1 MSNPDT
7 IRADIE
13 ETRRNLGTD
22 VDALADKVSP
32 SSIAHRQ
39 ADRVKGRFRSVQ
51 ESLMGTVRTAQD
63 KVGSAGGGVAGGAGS
78 AKDTVADAAYSTTEA
93 AKGHPVV
100 VGLIA
105 FGAGWLISS
114 LLPTTQGEQQLA
126 VRAKEAAAPL
136 TDKVK
141 EVAKDAGQ
149 EVAQNLKEPAQD
161 AAQHVKGTATDA
173 AQTVKQEGQSAA
185 GDVKSSA
192 ADAKDTVQGQASDA
206 KDQLQSQAQGAKDD
220 LQSQRS

>member
-7 IRADIE
+7 IRAEIE

-32 SSIAHRQ
+32 SSIAQRQ
-39 ADRVKGRFRSVQ
+39 ADKVKSRFRSVQ
-51 ESLMGTVRTAQD
+51 ESVMGTVRTAQD
-63 KVGSAGGGVAGGAGS
+63 KVGSAGGSVAGGTGS
-78 AKDTVADAAYSTTEA
+78 AKDAVSDAAYNTTEA

-149 EVAQNLKEPAQD
+149 QVAQNLKEPARD
-161 AAQHVKGTATDA
+161 AASTVKASATDA
-173 AQTVKQEGQSAA
+173 AQNVKEEAQYAA
-185 GDVKSSA
+185 QDVKEQA
-192 ADAKDTVQGQASDA
+192 QDAKQNIQGTT
-206 KDQLQSQAQGAKDD
+206 QGAKED
-220 LQSQRS
+220 LRGQAQDAKRNLRS